1 MDKDFCTYLLVKW
14 LTLLLML
21 FLIRSEMKTFTLGS
35 YSDKYATYV
44 LRRSVCLWPG
54 EVAR

>member
-1 MDKDFCTYLLVKW
+1 VDKDFCTYLLVKW